1 MNSRLKE
8 LLDHLS
14 ATLTLEREAEIDE
27 RHHRALSWEPVDRLP
42 LVLSYPAPPGN
53 FQPYPHS
60 QTLEDP
66 EKMLF
71 NELVS
76 TYGTSVVHR
85 NLVGDDLPCTLR
97 ANFGC
102 GIIASLFGAHI
113 EQVEENPSWVHPHT
127 TPEAFWD
134 AIERDPLDFTQGWA
148 PRVKERYAFYREIL
162 AGRQELSAVIKL
174 VLPDL
179 QGPMDNF
186 EMLRGSDVFLDFY
199 TDPDR
204 VQAALGTLAT
214 AQIGFARHLAPWL
227 TDGPQGWSHQ
237 HSFTLPGCIL
247 VRVDTAIML
256 SPQMYREQV
265 KPHDERVLREL
276 GGGGLHSCG
285 KVGHLASEFLT
296 LASGRCLDLGQPLLN
311 DMDALYRLAR
321 ELRVSLL
328 RVSVSEAELT
338 SGAVL
343 GRFPTGVSLLH
354 VARSVDEARRI
365 MTAYRRSAQRR
376 GKGNHATSEPEPQ
389 GDVSPN

>member
-1 MNSRLKE
+1 MNPRLKE
-8 LLDHLS
+8 LLDQLS
-14 ATLTLEREAEIDE
+14 ATLTLERESEIEE
-27 RHHRALSWEPVDRLP
+27 RHRRALSWEPVDRLP
-42 LVLSYPAPPGN
+42 LVLSYPAPSGR

-60 QTLEDP
+60 QVLEDP

-76 TYGTSVVHR
+76 AWYGTSVAHR
-85 NLVGDDLPCTLR
+85 DFVGDDLPCTLR
-97 ANFGC
+97 ANFGV

-113 EQVEENPSWVHPHT
+113 EQVGEDPPWVHPHA
-127 TPEAFWD
+127 TPGECWD
-134 AIERDPLDFTQGWA
+134 AIERNPLDFTQGWA

-162 AGRQELSAVIKL
+162 AGRPELSAVIKL

-179 QGPMDNF
+179 QGPMDTL

-214 AQIGFARHLAPWL
+214 MQIGFARHLAPWL

-237 HSFTLPGCIL
+237 HGFSLPGRIL

-285 KVGHLASEFLT
+285 KVAHLASEFLT
-296 LASGRCLDLGQPLLN
+296 LASGQCLDLGQPLLN
-311 DMDALYRLAR
+311 DMDALYGLAR
-321 ELRVSLL
+321 EHRVPLL

-343 GRFPTGVSLLH
+343 RRFPTGVSLLH
-354 VARSVDEARRI
+354 AATSINEARRI
-365 MTAYRRSAQRR
+365 MTAYRRSAERR
-376 GKGNHATSEPEPQ
+376 A
-389 GDVSPN
+389 V

>member
-1 MNSRLKE
+1 MNPRLKE

-14 ATLTLEREAEIDE
+14 TTLTSERESEIEE

-42 LVLSYPAPPGN
+42 LVLSYPAPSGK
-53 FQPYPHS
+53 FQPYLHS

-76 TYGTSVVHR
+76 TYGTSIVHR
-85 NLVGDDLPCTLR
+85 ELVGDDLPCTLR

-102 GIIASLFGAHI
+102 GIVASLFGAHI
-113 EQVEENPSWVHPHT
+113 EQVEENPPWVHPHG
-127 TPEAFWD
+127 TPEQCWE
-134 AIERDPLDFTQGWA
+134 AIERDPLDFTRGWA

-162 AGRQELSAVIKL
+162 AGRPELSAVIKL

-179 QGPMDNF
+179 QGPMDTL
-186 EMLRGSDVFLDFY
+186 EMLRGSDVFLDFC

-204 VQAALGTLAT
+204 VRAALETLAA
-214 AQIGFARHLAPWL
+214 AQIGFARHLALWL

-237 HSFTLPGCIL
+237 HGFTIPGCIL

-285 KVGHLASEFLT
+285 KVDHLASEFLT

-321 ELRVSLL
+321 EHRVPLL

-338 SGAVL
+338 SGAVFR
-343 GRFPTGVSLLH
+343 RFPTGVSLLH
-354 VARSVDEARRI
+354 AASSVDEARRI
-365 MTAYRRSAQRR
+365 MAAYRRSAEHRAE
-376 GKGNHATSEPEPQ
+376 HIA
-389 GDVSPN
+389 